1 MQASG
6 TAMSQS
12 TDYDTD
18 YVRWL
23 EDQARHLRAGDLDRL
38 DRERL
43 SEELDGMSRSERR
56 QLRNRLIILVLHLLK
71 MQCHP
76 ERRSRSWDVT
86 VITQRIDIKLL
97 LRESPS
103 LRPTLAPALDEI
115 YDTAR
120 RDAAQE
126 TRLELNRFPATCPF
140 TIDQV
145 LDDEYWP
152 GGREGDLG

>member
-1 MQASG
+1 
-6 TAMSQS
+6 MSQS
-12 TDYDTD
+12 TNYDTD

-38 DRERL
+38 DREHL
-43 SEELDGMSRSERR
+43 SDELDGMSRSERR
-56 QLRNRLIILVLHLLK
+56 QLRNRLVILVLHLLK
-71 MQCHP
+71 MQCQP
-76 ERRSRSWDVT
+76 ERRSRSWEVT

-97 LRESPS
+97 LKESPS
-103 LRPTLAPALDEI
+103 LRPTLAAALGAI

-120 RDAAQE
+120 REAAQE
-126 TRLELNRFPATCPF
+126 TRLELNRFPPTCPF